1 MTDQFQPLPT
11 AIEIAASDSTTDTT
25 NPLASVEGTEW
36 YQVFDILD
44 PFIAKRDELAEL
56 HETAPSRRA
65 QDWIVGLMDIR
76 AMDAIDASSHPLANV
91 AGTEWH
97 QALRVLNILDA
108 SRVELE
114 DLQRTAPSRRAQ
126 DWLAGILD
134 SRKMY
139 SIVTGIA
146 F

>member
-1 MTDQFQPLPT
+1 MTDQFQPLPS
-11 AIEIAASDSTTDTT
+11 AIEIAATDSTSDAT
-25 NPLASVEGTEW
+25 NPLASVEGTDW
-36 YQVFDILD
+36 HQVFDILD

-56 HETAPSRRA
+56 HETAPNRRA

-76 AMDAIDASSHPLANV
+76 AMDPIDISSHPLANV

-97 QALRVLNILDA
+97 LALRALDILDA
-108 SRVELE
+108 GRAELE

-134 SRKMY
+134 TRKMY

>member
-1 MTDQFQPLPT
+1 MTDQFQPLPS
-11 AIEIAASDSTTDTT
+11 AIEIAASDFTSDTT

-36 YQVFDILD
+36 HQVFDILD

-97 QALRVLNILDA
+97 QALRALNILDA
-108 SRVELE
+108 SRAELE

-134 SRKMY
+134 TRKMY

>member
-1 MTDQFQPLPT
+1 MTDQFQPLPS
-11 AIEIAASDSTTDTT
+11 AIEIAANEPTGDNTS
-25 NPLASVEGTEW
+25 PLASVEGTEW
-36 YQVFDILD
+36 HQVFDILD

-65 QDWIVGLMDIR
+65 QDWIVGLMDMR
-76 AMDAIDASSHPLANV
+76 SMDAIESSSHPLANV

-97 QALRVLNILDA
+97 RALKALNILDA
-108 SRVELE
+108 SRADLEELH
-114 DLQRTAPSRRAQ
+114 RSAPSRRAQ

-134 SRKMY
+134 TRKMY

>member
-1 MTDQFQPLPT
+1 MTDQFQPLPS
-11 AIEIAASDSTTDTT
+11 AIEIAATDSTSDATS
-25 NPLASVEGTEW
+25 PLASVEGTDW
-36 YQVFDILD
+36 HQVFDILD

-56 HETAPSRRA
+56 HETAPNRRA

-76 AMDAIDASSHPLANV
+76 AMDPIDIPSHPLANV

-97 QALRVLNILDA
+97 LALRALNIIDA
-108 SRVELE
+108 SRAELE
-114 DLQRTAPSRRAQ
+114 ELERTAPSRRAQ

-134 SRKMY
+134 TRKMY

>member
-1 MTDQFQPLPT
+1 MTDQFQPLPS
-11 AIEIAASDSTTDTT
+11 AIEIAATEPTGDNTS
-25 NPLASVEGTEW
+25 PLASVEGTEW
-36 YQVFDILD
+36 HQVFDILD

-65 QDWIVGLMDIR
+65 QDWIVGLMDMR
-76 AMDAIDASSHPLANV
+76 SMDAIESSSHPLANV

-97 QALRVLNILDA
+97 RALKALNVLDA
-108 SRVELE
+108 SRADLEELH
-114 DLQRTAPSRRAQ
+114 RSAPSRRAQ

-134 SRKMY
+134 TRKMY